1 MNWDKLVVELHGLKI
16 YKKLNW
22 LNELPLDEAEYVF
35 RECCGSSEW
44 AARMARSRPFP
55 MLDHLFVRADEI
67 WAKLSPADRL
77 EAIAADDDIEAGA
90 GAGTVPDFRK
100 SLADAMSSYNSRFG
114 FRFVLR
120 AADKSADEILAICN
134 SRLNNSPETELM
146 IATDEQR
153 KITEDRLGKLLER

>member
-1 MNWDKLVVELHGLKI
+1 MNWDRLVFELHGLKI

-35 RECCGSSEW
+35 RECCGTSEW
-44 AARMARSRPFP
+44 ATRMARSRPFP

-67 WAKLSPADRL
+67 WAALSPADRL
-77 EAIAADDDIEAGA
+77 EAIAADDDIDAGVV
-90 GAGTVPDFRK
+90 TVPEVRRK
-100 SLADAMSSYNSRFG
+100 LADAMSLYLSRFG

-120 AADKSADEILAICN
+120 TADKSADEILAICH
-134 SRLNNSPETELM
+134 SRLGNSPATELM
-146 IATDEQR
+146 IATEEQR